1 MLTEFVA
8 VDLETTGLDP
18 HVDEITQ
25 VGAVRVRDGRI
36 EECRVWLVSIEGTVP
51 KEVQELTG
59 ITNELLR
66 EKGLPERQVLEELAA
81 FCKESVLVMHN
92 GKAFDGRF
100 LRVRGSLCGV
110 KLRQMC
116 LDSLPLSRAVW
127 PELPRHSL
135 GALAGYLGIRNE
147 KAHDAAQDAVTLA
160 KICAVLLR
168 KAKQRQIKAAR
179 FWIWE
184 KRR

>member
-8 VDLETTGLDP
+8 VDLETTGLDA
-18 HVDEITQ
+18 HTDEITQ
-25 VGAVRVRDGRI
+25 VGAVRMRDGRI

-92 GKAFDGRF
+92 GKAFQRY
-100 LRVRGSLCGV
+100 SE
-110 KLRQMC
+110 RQ
-116 LDSLPLSRAVW
+116 
-127 PELPRHSL
+127 
-135 GALAGYLGIRNE
+135 
-147 KAHDAAQDAVTLA
+147 
-160 KICAVLLR
+160 
-168 KAKQRQIKAAR
+168 
-179 FWIWE
+179 
-184 KRR
+184 RRPCF